1 MSKLYPPLT
10 VSESAPEVRKL
21 DLSEKP
27 SSPVSR
33 VSMGHRKMRSPTPPP
48 VYINTTHLASSG
60 SYGIDLESDGEE
72 ISLEESN
79 DGIPKPTHRSS
90 TTTAISSEVPPTW
103 SWIKSELLI
112 IPVVLAWIVLLGAVG
127 DFIFTSAMFEDDY
140 VWVTVIIYPIVTILW
155 CICQAMASYRAGKAL
170 KIIMWLSVV
179 HVFLSAAWLVIA
191 LLWQYWFSFAAAI
204 LAVILDICYILLAAR
219 RISLNQQVAENR
231 RFCF

>member
-10 VSESAPEVRKL
+10 ASESAPEVRRL

-48 VYINTTHLASSG
+48 VYINTSVLASSG
-60 SYGIDLESDGEE
+60 SYGVDLESDGEE
-72 ISLEESN
+72 ISLEEEN
-79 DGIPKPTHRSS
+79 NGIPDSTHHGQTTSTSS
-90 TTTAISSEVPPTW
+90 GTPLKWAW
-103 SWIKSELLI
+103 WRSELLI
-112 IPVVLAWIVLLGAVG
+112 IPVVIAWVVLIAAVL

-155 CICQAMASYRAGKAL
+155 CICQAGASYREGKAL

-179 HVFLSAAWLVIA
+179 HVFLSAAWCVIS
-191 LLWQYWFSFAAAI
+191 LLWEYWFSFAGAI
-204 LAVILDICYILLAAR
+204 IAVILDICYIILAAR
-219 RISLNQQVAENR
+219 RISLNQQLPVNQKR
-231 RFCF
+231 CF